1 MGTIKEIYNKVN
13 KVKQYLPD
21 QVETI
26 VAQLAEKI
34 LELNTEGQLFQGI
47 DNRGDNI
54 GVYKP
59 ITEQMSRGITGK
71 GYPKNA
77 GDPFNMY
84 ASGELFKSID
94 AIFKNNQLEFYS
106 KIPNHPFLMKY
117 PDPLSLLGLTPE
129 HQHELNYEM
138 ILPKLRQWVIKAMN

>member
-1 MGTIKEIYNKVN
+1 MGTIKEVYDKVN
-13 KVKQYLPD
+13 RVRQYLPD
-21 QVETI
+21 QVDTI
-26 VAQLAEKI
+26 VAQLADKI
-34 LELNTEGQLFQGI
+34 LELNTEGQLFKGI

-59 ITEQMSRGITGK
+59 LTQELSQGITGK

-84 ASGELFKSID
+84 ASGELFRSID
-94 AIFKNNQLEFYS
+94 AIFKNNELEFYS
-106 KIPNHPFLMKY
+106 KLPNHPFLLKY

-138 ILPKLRQWVIKAMN
+138 ILPKLRQWVIQAMT